1 MANNEKEKNLE
12 FAEIIKE
19 ARGDRSL
26 REYAEDSGVSYMTIY
41 KAERGECVPS
51 PKTIKKLSSIKAK
64 PQNGATYERM
74 MVAAG
79 YQDNDAVS
87 ETASVLAQNMVEEM
101 YESDKLN
108 NNGFRFS
115 TAGKID
121 VSKQEL
127 YDEYLRKATGIII
140 TTMIQ
145 RDLRFANNGLQREA
159 RGRVPNISLDVMDC
173 GRITQWWFIVR
184 HFEERKFSP
193 MNMQILFAN
202 LLFYKITKDTK
213 LSIVL
218 DSKNAFGY
226 LVSRAK
232 NMPYRGELS
241 AILIDVEKQEVVKE
255 EYLSNYFEHDHSEEF
270 FLA

>member
-1 MANNEKEKNLE
+1 MADNEKEKNKE
-12 FAEIIKE
+12 FAEIIKA

-26 REYAEDSGVSYMTIY
+26 REFAKDSGVSYITIF
-41 KAERGECVPS
+41 KAEHGECVPS
-51 PKTIKKLSSIKAK
+51 PKTIKKLCSVKAK

-79 YQDNDAVS
+79 YQDNDTVS
-87 ETASVLAQNMVEEM
+87 ETASVLAQNMVDEM
-101 YESDKLN
+101 YERNELGHYES
-108 NNGFRFS
+108 RFG
-115 TAGKID
+115 TTLYET
-121 VSKQEL
+121 VHNQEL
-127 YDEYLRKATGIII
+127 YNEYLRKVTGIIF
-140 TTMIQ
+140 TTMF
-145 RDLRFANNGLQREA
+145 LKNMSFSSNGLQREA

-173 GRITQWWFIVR
+173 GRIARWWFIVR
-184 HFEERKFSP
+184 HFEERKFTP

-202 LLFYKITKDTK
+202 LLFYKINKDTK

-232 NMPYRGELS
+232 DMPYRGELS

-255 EYLSNYFEHDHSEEF
+255 EYLTNYFEHDHSEEF

>member
-1 MANNEKEKNLE
+1 MANNEKEKNIE

-51 PKTIKKLSSIKAK
+51 P
-64 PQNGATYERM
+64 YERM

-79 YQDNDAVS
+79 YQDNDSVS
-87 ETASVLAQNMVEEM
+87 ETASVLAQSMVEEM

-108 NNGFRFS
+108 NNGFRFG

-121 VSKQEL
+121 VRKQEL
-127 YDEYLRKATGIII
+127 HDEYLRKVTGIIF
-140 TTMIQ
+140 TTMFQ
-145 RDLRFANNGLQREA
+145 KNMSFASNGLQNEA
-159 RGRVPNISLDVMDC
+159 RGRVPNISLDIMDC
-173 GRITQWWFIVR
+173 GRIARWWFIVR
-184 HFEERKFSP
+184 HFEENRNP
-193 MNMQILFAN
+193 YINMQILFAN

-213 LSIVL
+213 LSIVV
-218 DSKNAFGY
+218 DSKDAFGN
-226 LVSRAK
+226 LVRRAK
-232 NMPYRGELS
+232 DMPYRGELS

-255 EYLSNYFEHDHSEEF
+255 EYLTNYFEHDHSEEF

>member
-1 MANNEKEKNLE
+1 MANNEKEKNIE

-51 PKTIKKLSSIKAK
+51 PKTIKKLSSVKAK

-79 YQDNDAVS
+79 YQDNDSVS
-87 ETASVLAQNMVEEM
+87 ETASVLAQ
-101 YESDKLN
+101 
-108 NNGFRFS
+108 S
-115 TAGKID
+115 TAGKFD
-121 VSKQEL
+121 VRKQEL
-127 YDEYLRKATGIII
+127 HDEYLRKVTGIIF
-140 TTMIQ
+140 TTMFQ
-145 RDLRFANNGLQREA
+145 KNMSFASNGLQNEA
-159 RGRVPNISLDVMDC
+159 RGRVPNISLDIMDC
-173 GRITQWWFIVR
+173 GRIARWWFIVR
-184 HFEERKFSP
+184 HFEENRNP
-193 MNMQILFAN
+193 YINMQILFAN

-213 LSIVL
+213 LSIVV
-218 DSKNAFGY
+218 DSKDAFGN
-226 LVSRAK
+226 LVRRAK
-232 NMPYRGELS
+232 DMPYRGELS

-255 EYLSNYFEHDHSEEF
+255 EYLTNYFEHDHSEEF

>member
-51 PKTIKKLSSIKAK
+51 PKTIKKLSSVKAK

-108 NNGFRFS
+108 NNGFRFG

-121 VSKQEL
+121 VRKQEL
-127 YDEYLRKATGIII
+127 HDEYLS
-140 TTMIQ
+140 Q
-145 RDLRFANNGLQREA
+145 F
-159 RGRVPNISLDVMDC
+159 
-173 GRITQWWFIVR
+173 
-184 HFEERKFSP
+184 
-193 MNMQILFAN
+193 
-202 LLFYKITKDTK
+202 
-213 LSIVL
+213 
-218 DSKNAFGY
+218 
-226 LVSRAK
+226 
-232 NMPYRGELS
+232 
-241 AILIDVEKQEVVKE
+241 
-255 EYLSNYFEHDHSEEF
+255 
-270 FLA
+270 